1 MVLPQPGTVILV
13 VVTAMDG
20 PDGIGALGAAGQR
33 EIFPLTLSAEVDVTQ
48 PARDRGSR
56 RSLSPGLMVVVAVC
70 LVAPFV
76 ALCWVGSY
84 AKVEPTLAGFPF
96 FFWYQLLWVFLTAGL
111 TSVAY
116 LILESRHRS
125 NAGGSSGGTGDAN
138 TTGGS
143 GKGASR

>member
-1 MVLPQPGTVILV
+1 M
-13 VVTAMDG
+13 
-20 PDGIGALGAAGQR
+20 
-33 EIFPLTLSAEVDVTQ
+33 TQ
-48 PARDRGSR
+48 PVRDRGSR
-56 RSLSPGLMVVVAVC
+56 RSLSPVLMVVIAVC

-111 TSVAY
+111 TYLAY

-125 NAGGSSGGTGDAN
+125 GPGASSGAPDDSDASGDS
-138 TTGGS
+138 GDS
-143 GKGASR
+143 GKGAAR